1 MGLDGGW
8 LLKVATVT
16 RCSWSAEQIATT
28 IPTWFCSQPGWEE
41 EKEGW
46 GSTTVGLE
54 MLEAYTLC
62 LKSPFQEIM

>member
-28 IPTWFCSQPGWEE
+28 ILTWFCSQPGWEE

-54 MLEAYTLC
+54 MLEA
-62 LKSPFQEIM
+62 